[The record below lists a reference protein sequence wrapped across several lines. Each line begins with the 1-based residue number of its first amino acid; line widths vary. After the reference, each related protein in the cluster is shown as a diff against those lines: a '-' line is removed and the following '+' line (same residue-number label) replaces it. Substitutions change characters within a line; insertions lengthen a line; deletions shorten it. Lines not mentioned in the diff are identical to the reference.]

1 MLACRFKEQE
11 REELALLGPPHP
23 GEIIREDILPRLK
36 MSRKALAQQLG
47 VSKSTVTRLLSEK
60 RRISAKL
67 AFGLA
72 EVTGVAALYWLVLQA
87 HHDAWIEQQ
96 RRKLKTKRP
105 RRAHRRQR
113 QSRKPA
119 YIPRPMQLAAAG

>member
-72 EVTGVAALYWLVLQA
+72 EVTGVAALYWLVL
-87 HHDAWIEQQ
+87 
-96 RRKLKTKRP
+96 RP
-105 RRAHRRQR
+105 E
-113 QSRKPA
+113 
-119 YIPRPMQLAAAG
+119 AG